1 MLIKGLRCSYCSG
14 ELEGIRIVDG
24 VLHTKCINCNTVS
37 EPPPVKVK
45 HEPIK
50 TQRDKYGHK
59 SSGTYPKVEVL
70 YRPNRQAT
78 EKKWAKSGGM

>member
-14 ELEGIRIVDG
+14 ALEGIRIVDG
-24 VLHTKCINCNTVS
+24 VLHTRCTQCNTVS
-37 EPPPVKVK
+37 EPPPIKIK

-50 TQRDKYGHK
+50 NQRAAY
-59 SSGTYPKVEVL
+59 SESGTYPKVEVL
-70 YRPNRQAT
+70 YRPNRVAA